1 MEKNSFYRGVQKIRQ
16 PARLGRFLGFGGLGW
31 VGLGYKFF
39 FNSALGWVWV
49 IKLQPRQTQPNP
61 TQSTHI

>member
-16 PARLGRFLGFGGLGW
+16 PARLGRFLGFGGLG
-31 VGLGYKFF
+31 YKFF
-39 FNSALGWVWV
+39 FNNALGWVWV

-61 TQSTHI
+61 TQPTHI